1 MRMNFPFLKQKGEKM
16 DLINKE
22 ELFKKMNSAN
32 VDTVYEI
39 VKKNQL
45 ILNMHEYKVK
55 QGSDQELTLSALQA
69 FCALSGILEGETG
82 CIITKVALDLLFS
95 MIDMRL
101 RMEYE
106 AEKGEKEDEN

>member
-1 MRMNFPFLKQKGEKM
+1 M
-16 DLINKE
+16 DLSSKEQE
-22 ELFKKMNSAN
+22 ELFRKMDNAN

-39 VKKNQL
+39 IKKNQF
-45 ILNMHEYKVK
+45 ILKMHELKVY
-55 QGSDQELTLSALQA
+55 QGNDQKFTAAALQA
-69 FCALSGILEGETG
+69 FCVLSGILEGETG
-82 CIITKVALDLLFS
+82 CMITKVALDLLFS

>member
-1 MRMNFPFLKQKGEKM
+1 M
-16 DLINKE
+16 DLSSKEKE

-39 VKKNQL
+39 IKQNELIVK
-45 ILNMHEYKVK
+45 MHELKVK
-55 QGSDQELTLSALQA
+55 QGASQKLTTVILQM
-69 FCALSGILEGETG
+69 FGLMSEKLGGETG
-82 CIITKVALDLLFS
+82 CIIQKVAYDLLFS

>member
-1 MRMNFPFLKQKGEKM
+1 MN
-16 DLINKE
+16 LINEE

-39 VKKNQL
+39 VKENQL
-45 ILNMHEYKVK
+45 ILSMHELNVK
-55 QGSDQELTLSALQA
+55 QGDDQKLTTEALQA
-69 FCALSGILEGETG
+69 FCVLSVTFEKDKG
-82 CIITKVALDLLFS
+82 CIIHKVAYDLLFS

-106 AEKGEKEDEN
+106 AKKGEKEDEN

>member
-1 MRMNFPFLKQKGEKM
+1 M
-16 DLINKE
+16 DLSSKEQE
-22 ELFKKMNSAN
+22 ELFRKIDNAN

-39 VKKNQL
+39 VKENQV
-45 ILNMHEYKVK
+45 ILKIHELKVK
-55 QGSDQELTLSALQA
+55 QGCDQKLTTAVLQT
-69 FCALSGILEGETG
+69 FGVMSEINGVDTG
-82 CIITKVALDLLFS
+82 CIIRKVAYDLLFS

>member
-1 MRMNFPFLKQKGEKM
+1 M
-16 DLINKE
+16 DLSSKEKE
-22 ELFKKMNSAN
+22 ELFQKMDNAN

-39 VKKNQL
+39 IKKNQL
-45 ILNMHEYKVK
+45 ILRMHELSVE
-55 QGSDQELTLSALQA
+55 QGKDQKSTTAVLQT
-69 FCALSGILEGETG
+69 FGVILEINGRDTG
-82 CIITKVALDLLFS
+82 CIIRKVAYDLLFS

>member
-1 MRMNFPFLKQKGEKM
+1 M
-16 DLINKE
+16 DN
-22 ELFKKMNSAN
+22 AN

-39 VKKNQL
+39 IKKNQF
-45 ILNMHEYKVK
+45 ILKMHELKVE
-55 QGSDQELTLSALQA
+55 QGKDQEFTAAALQA
-69 FCALSGILEGETG
+69 FCVLSGTLEGETG
-82 CIITKVALDLLFS
+82 CIIHKVALNLLFS